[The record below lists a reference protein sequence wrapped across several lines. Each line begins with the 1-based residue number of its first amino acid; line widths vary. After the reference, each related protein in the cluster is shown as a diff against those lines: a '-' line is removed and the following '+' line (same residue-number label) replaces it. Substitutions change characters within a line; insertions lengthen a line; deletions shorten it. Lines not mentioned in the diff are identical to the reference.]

1 MKVANKGYF
10 RGKKLWRHFSKAKM
24 EECIQTN
31 LNFFN
36 KLGMV
41 IPWSVI
47 YFMEMS
53 ALISHKIASQG
64 SLRGRKNPKN

>member
-10 RGKKLWRHFSKAKM
+10 RGKKLWRHFSKTKM

-41 IPWSVI
+41 IPCSVI
-47 YFMEMS
+47 YFM
-53 ALISHKIASQG
+53 
-64 SLRGRKNPKN
+64 